1 MEKRQNLTADALL
14 RLRARMEHGGMDEET
29 RERELLR
36 FAGENMSGE
45 QQEKMRSILR
55 DRDALQ
61 QLLQSD
67 QAQQLLK
74 KIGKK

>member
-1 MEKRQNLTADALL
+1 MDNGQNLSAEQLL
-14 RLRARMEHGGMDEET
+14 RLRARMEQGGMDEQA

-36 FAGENMSGE
+36 FAGENMSRE

-61 QLLQSD
+61 QLLQSA

-74 KIGKK
+74 KFGSK